1 VECLDLVFFVLF
13 LGSFSFF
20 VNMKDVIKIKKNIKL
35 LSLVLLFVIC
45 IYISHCCNNSYYLDS
60 ISFIRVPINVFFI
73 YIIVDRYIS
82 CSNNIR
88 GFFLYL
94 IVIGLIQLP
103 VVLVQRFMFDYYPLW
118 LKAGRFTSSV
128 SIVDFMTGT
137 FNGDAIMTF
146 YFLILIIILL
156 FDRTLYLKKL
166 YRYIF
171 STYFS
176 LIVLISNSQ
185 IQHLTLLFIWIV
197 FILLE
202 FNLKTILILTV
213 FIPLFLFILS
223 WCLEHNVVTD
233 KVNFS
238 NTPNKILQLKYKFAD
253 QQNFVKFSGRQYALN
268 TMLNNK
274 LEIIG
279 EGPGYIYST
288 YSNKL
293 KLFGRCGQVFI
304 YYFEIGLLGLLVS
317 IYFMFMLTFNGYNI
331 QIDKSYFIRIL
342 FFISLLI
349 LSFSKNPLNNSS
361 LVFIYC
367 IGIKYCDFVGKHV
380 SR

>member
-1 VECLDLVFFVLF
+1 
-13 LGSFSFF
+13 
-20 VNMKDVIKIKKNIKL
+20 
-35 LSLVLLFVIC
+35 
-45 IYISHCCNNSYYLDS
+45 
-60 ISFIRVPINVFFI
+60 
-73 YIIVDRYIS
+73 
-82 CSNNIR
+82 
-88 GFFLYL
+88 
-94 IVIGLIQLP
+94 
-103 VVLVQRFMFDYYPLW
+103 
-118 LKAGRFTSSV
+118 
-128 SIVDFMTGT
+128 
-137 FNGDAIMTF
+137 
-146 YFLILIIILL
+146 
-156 FDRTLYLKKL
+156 
-166 YRYIF
+166 
-171 STYFS
+171 
-176 LIVLISNSQ
+176 
-185 IQHLTLLFIWIV
+185 
-197 FILLE
+197 
-202 FNLKTILILTV
+202 
-213 FIPLFLFILS
+213 
-223 WCLEHNVVTD
+223 VVTD